1 MLRQSFGG
9 NYDFALHKKVNVCVS
24 FPLTLLY
31 VQYVHIFVYCQI
43 HGKDAQFSN
52 KTVKKH

>member
-24 FPLTLLY
+24 IPLTLFDNMFIYLSTAKY
-31 VQYVHIFVYCQI
+31 MEKMHNSVI
-43 HGKDAQFSN
+43 KL
-52 KTVKKH
+52 